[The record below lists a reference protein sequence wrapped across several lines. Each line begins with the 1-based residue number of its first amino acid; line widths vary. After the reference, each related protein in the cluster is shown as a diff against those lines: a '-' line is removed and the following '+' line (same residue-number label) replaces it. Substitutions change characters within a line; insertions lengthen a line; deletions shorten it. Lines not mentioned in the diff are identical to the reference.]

1 MNELATPRLR
11 LRRWRPTDR
20 DPFAAMNAD
29 AQVMEHFP
37 AALSCEESDALASA
51 IEHHFV
57 EHGFGLWAVEI
68 PGVTPFAGF
77 VGLSIPRFVAPFMP
91 AVEVGWRLAFAHWG
105 FGYATEGA
113 RAALNHGFDSLGF
126 SEIVSFTTAGNLR
139 SRKVMERIGMTHD
152 AAGNFDHPGLDA
164 AHPLRRHVL
173 YRIARREGIL

>member
-68 PGVTPFAGF
+68 PGVAPFAGF
-77 VGLSIPRFVAPFMP
+77 VGLSIPRFIAPFMP
-91 AVEVGWRLAFAHWG
+91 AVEVGWRLAVPYWG

-113 RAALNHGFDSLGF
+113 RAALTYGFESLGQDEVI
-126 SEIVSFTTAGNLR
+126 SVIHPENTPSIRVA
-139 SRKVMERIGMTHD
+139 ERIGER
-152 AAGNFDHPGLDA
+152 FDRKQQIKGQERLIYSVARAPG
-164 AHPLRRHVL
+164 R
-173 YRIARREGIL
+173 G

>member
-68 PGVTPFAGF
+68 PGVAPFAGF

-91 AVEVGWRLAFAHWG
+91 AVEVGWRLAVPYWG

-113 RAALNHGFDSLGF
+113 RAALTYGFDSLGL
-126 SEIVSFTTAGNLR
+126 SEIVSFTPPGNLR
-139 SRKVMERIGMTHD
+139 SRKVMERIGMTRD
-152 AAGNFDHPGLDA
+152 VAGDFDHPGLDA

>member
-68 PGVTPFAGF
+68 LVVAPFAGF
-77 VGLSIPRFVAPFMP
+77 VMVADGSALTMTEIAEVVLVPPTLSVA
-91 AVEVGWRLAFAHWG
+91 LA
-105 FGYATEGA
+105 
-113 RAALNHGFDSLGF
+113 L
-126 SEIVSFTTAGNLR
+126 SE
-139 SRKVMERIGMTHD
+139 
-152 AAGNFDHPGLDA
+152 
-164 AHPLRRHVL
+164 
-173 YRIARREGIL
+173 